1 MAEIASATAGVGSGV
16 ATAMLVGIAPD
27 PQVAISWMI
36 LALMGAILGF
46 GISPK
51 TSLRQ
56 AIVRGLAGVVSSAVF
71 GALAGEVFS
80 LSRLGTAS
88 AIIAISTFLH
98 LVIARV
104 ADRVG
109 NIVDAGLGRAGV
121 KVEADK

>member
-16 ATAMLVGIAPD
+16 VTAVLVGITPD

-56 AIVRGLAGVVSSAVF
+56 AIVRGLAGVVASAVF

-88 AIIAISTFLH
+88 AIIAISTFQH
-98 LVIARV
+98 LAIARL

-109 NIVDAGLGRAGV
+109 SIVDAGLDRAGV
-121 KVEADK
+121 KVGTEK

>member
-1 MAEIASATAGVGSGV
+1 M
-16 ATAMLVGIAPD
+16 TAMLVGITPD

-51 TSLRQ
+51 TSLQQ
-56 AIVRGLAGVVSSAVF
+56 AIVRGLAGVVASAVF